1 MIEALRT
8 VLIEYGSG
16 FPAVDISL
24 VATAFAFIALVK
36 VIFFA
41 PKLKLP
47 PELERVGSL
56 LGKVDKVER
65 EIGELRAEILR
76 ELAKRQNKEES
87 AAPPQPIS
95 EPEVCEAPACE
106 VTEEEKKNL
115 VEALVVIPSP
125 VPEPT
130 PPPAQ
135 EAPVSLNEKLGSTR
149 KSFLAKFKSFF
160 SSANKIDD
168 SLLEEVEATL
178 ISSDLGPKLSGKI
191 VSLLKSQALAEGSK
205 EFTEPVLYQ
214 AVETEL
220 LTILARGPQELIK
233 PSRKEDGPM
242 VILVVGVNGVG
253 KTTSV
258 AKLGT
263 RYKAQGSKVL
273 FVAADTFRAGAV
285 DQLKT
290 WGDRIGVEVISGPE
304 GSKPQSV
311 VFDGMKRA
319 QETDCDVVIIDTA
332 GRLHNKSSLMQE
344 LEGVKNSIRRHFASA
359 PHETWLVVDGST
371 GGNAVSQAREFNSV
385 TPLTGVIVT
394 KLDGTPRG
402 GVVAAIADE
411 IGIPVRYIGVG
422 EKSEDL
428 RPFNAEEF
436 VSALVRAA

>member
-8 VLIEYGSG
+8 VLIQYGSG

-24 VATAFAFIALVK
+24 GAFALAFIAFVK
-36 VIFFA
+36 VMFF
-41 PKLKLP
+41 PIKTNLP

-65 EIGELRAEILR
+65 EIGELRAEVLR
-76 ELAKRQNKEES
+76 ELGKQRGKASSEKER
-87 AAPPQPIS
+87 
-95 EPEVCEAPACE
+95 PEQTEERPSG
-106 VTEEEKKNL
+106 EEEKKNL
-115 VEALVVIPSP
+115 AKPTAEALPT
-125 VPEPT
+125 T
-130 PPPAQ
+130 PPTLELIP
-135 EAPVSLNEKLGSTR
+135 LKEKLGATR
-149 KSFLAKFKSFF
+149 TSFFNKFKNFF
-160 SSANKIDD
+160 TGGAKIDSSVLD
-168 SLLEEVEATL
+168 EIEATL

-191 VSLLKSQALAEGSK
+191 VAQLKSRAATPGAQDL
-205 EFTEPVLYQ
+205 TEPALYN
-214 AVETEL
+214 AVESEL
-220 LTILARGPQELIK
+220 MTILARGPQEVVR
-233 PSRKEDGPM
+233 PTRNEDGPM

-258 AKLGT
+258 AKLGS
-263 RYKAQGSKVL
+263 RYKTQGSKVL

-290 WGDRIGVEVISGPE
+290 WGDRIGVEVVSGPE
-304 GSKPQSV
+304 NSKPQSV

-344 LEGVKNSIRRHFASA
+344 LEGVKNSIRRHHATA

-385 TPLTGVIVT
+385 TPLTGVVVT